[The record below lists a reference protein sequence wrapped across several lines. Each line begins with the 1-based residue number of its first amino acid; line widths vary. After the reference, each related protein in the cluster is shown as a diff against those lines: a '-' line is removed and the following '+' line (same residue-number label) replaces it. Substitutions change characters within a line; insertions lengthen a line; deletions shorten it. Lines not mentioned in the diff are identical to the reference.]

1 MTQLQELKKMAKE
14 RGLKGYSTLNRD
26 DLCLLLAGKPVPKK
40 LRKNQ
45 VSVETQT
52 DFPIC
57 DDCGLQQYAMHLC
70 FKAAAAQREKY
81 PCVRT
86 AVDVDMIVCLD
97 CGLVLEESVVDDKGG
112 YLSHKKRA
120 TEALQASRSSRCKI
134 RLADMKVG
142 CDTRRAFVSLIS
154 GVK

>member
-70 FKAAAAQREKY
+70 FKAAAAQREKC

-86 AVDVDMIVCLD
+86 AFDVDMIVCLD
-97 CGLVLEESVVDDKGG
+97 CGLVLEESAVEDKVG
-112 YLSHKKRA
+112 YLSHKKRG
-120 TEALQASRSSRCKI
+120 ASRSR
-134 RLADMKVG
+134 ADMKVG
-142 CDTRRAFVSLIS
+142 CDTRRAFKSTSTSVSRRS
-154 GVK
+154 SEP